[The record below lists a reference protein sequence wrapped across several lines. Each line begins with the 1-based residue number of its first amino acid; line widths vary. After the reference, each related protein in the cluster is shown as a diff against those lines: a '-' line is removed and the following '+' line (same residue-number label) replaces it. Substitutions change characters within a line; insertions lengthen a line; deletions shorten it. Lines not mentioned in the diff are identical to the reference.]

1 MTSASCP
8 LWSQISRMHCN
19 RLVKS
24 QKLRYSAT
32 SSQRTE
38 EPATD
43 TRPTLEIPTRVHREP
58 TSILR
63 ALADTVNYDPT
74 FTSGM
79 PLIDDP
85 DMHQPSRHF
94 AKMFVLS
101 EASGKGVA
109 EHMASTFS
117 QYLQHDK
124 SAPTVEAFT
133 PKTLLTGD
141 TEEALKERLDLDMVK
156 DARSIYSNMIAEGK
170 SISPEIKLQ
179 YLDALCRFNSKDEDY
194 YKTMPEKYFFS
205 EEQDHWRPIPEVT
218 ELFEE
223 LRSTHPQAYISM
235 ICGMCSYKN
244 HREAHDLY
252 LQGQEEGILFP
263 IDVHNHILSGLVGLF
278 SNIETIK
285 EEVEKILVYLEN
297 NGIRPNLQTFNNI
310 LCQLK
315 LLPPYTDRYSYSLK
329 LLSEMRCCH
338 IDPSPATYY
347 HLLQM
352 VYRTQHPRYSDLL
365 SYTVDELSKQKPIL
379 VQDAEDNKY
388 FLMAMAAAR
397 QTNDVD
403 LAKRLYKLA
412 WRGCNKA
419 LLGSE
424 LERYRFHNYYLLTL
438 IASEPIDTI
447 MEAYNDLVPRVY
459 IPESKSW
466 KALYEAIELYDGYQY
481 VPQIYQDLKFYNS
494 LPHNNQSTLLSKL
507 LAPKHAKP
515 EILQLLAE
523 VADDMYNLSLS
534 DLSPHNVN
542 IMTADVYSNF
552 IQLALNMD
560 DVDKAYDWFMK
571 YRSANHMKRNLE
583 KSTSLVQLAEKL
595 FTSEKYE
602 ETLTVL
608 QALADLNFQEDIT
621 KITEKCSFPE
631 DYKERVELLNPN
643 SAQDSSRKNF
653 RRQNTDL

>member
-1 MTSASCP
+1 
-8 LWSQISRMHCN
+8 
-19 RLVKS
+19 
-24 QKLRYSAT
+24 
-32 SSQRTE
+32 
-38 EPATD
+38 
-43 TRPTLEIPTRVHREP
+43 
-58 TSILR
+58 
-63 ALADTVNYDPT
+63 
-74 FTSGM
+74 
-79 PLIDDP
+79 
-85 DMHQPSRHF
+85 
-94 AKMFVLS
+94 
-101 EASGKGVA
+101 
-109 EHMASTFS
+109 
-117 QYLQHDK
+117 
-124 SAPTVEAFT
+124 
-133 PKTLLTGD
+133 
-141 TEEALKERLDLDMVK
+141 
-156 DARSIYSNMIAEGK
+156 
-170 SISPEIKLQ
+170 
-179 YLDALCRFNSKDEDY
+179 
-194 YKTMPEKYFFS
+194 
-205 EEQDHWRPIPEVT
+205 
-218 ELFEE
+218 
-223 LRSTHPQAYISM
+223 
-235 ICGMCSYKN
+235 
-244 HREAHDLY
+244 
-252 LQGQEEGILFP
+252 
-263 IDVHNHILSGLVGLF
+263 
-278 SNIETIK
+278 
-285 EEVEKILVYLEN
+285 
-297 NGIRPNLQTFNNI
+297 
-310 LCQLK
+310 
-315 LLPPYTDRYSYSLK
+315 
-329 LLSEMRCCH
+329 
-338 IDPSPATYY
+338 
-347 HLLQM
+347 M

-447 MEAYNDLVPRVY
+447 MEAYNDLVPPGEVEFVTLIEYEGVAYCLQVY

-583 KSTSLVQLAEKL
+583 KSTSLVQ
-595 FTSEKYE
+595 
-602 ETLTVL
+602 
-608 QALADLNFQEDIT
+608 NRP
-621 KITEKCSFPE
+621 CS
-631 DYKERVELLNPN
+631 KH
-643 SAQDSSRKNF
+643 
-653 RRQNTDL
+653 